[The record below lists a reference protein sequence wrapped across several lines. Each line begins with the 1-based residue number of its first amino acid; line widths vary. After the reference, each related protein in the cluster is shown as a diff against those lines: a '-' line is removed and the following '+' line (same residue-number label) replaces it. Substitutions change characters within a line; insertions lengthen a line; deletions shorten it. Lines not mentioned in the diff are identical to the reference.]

1 MQNGIVNIADLANG
15 ICNVPASVDKAAM
28 VQAIIN
34 APATVA
40 EQKACATGNTYA
52 IDPSNLNNGSQN
64 FYYGNFVNNEDET
77 LDIIIG
83 GGLGI
88 AGAYQEMITTP
99 SGVDFAGFLEDSRGA
114 LYDNNA
120 MSLQG
125 LNQRIRSAQIII
137 DSIEISTTSATQ
149 ANQALTLGS
158 VNNDFDYCDKSTRK
172 SFCDECSLNNNPGVF
187 NKRFSGPFSANIN
200 NFISYPVLAG
210 ATVEFQVNIASQALG
225 GLFVDNYG
233 CK

>member
-1 MQNGIVNIADLANG
+1 MSNIVNIADLAAG
-15 ICNVPASVDKAAM
+15 ICNVPQSVDKAAM

-34 APATVA
+34 APATVG

-52 IDPSNLNNGSQN
+52 IDPSGLNSGSQN
-64 FYYGNFVNNEDET
+64 FYYGNFVNGEDET
-77 LDIIIG
+77 LEIIIG

-125 LNQRIRSAQIII
+125 FNQRIRSAQIII

-149 ANQALTLGS
+149 ANQAITLNS
-158 VNNDFDYCDKSTRK
+158 VNNDFDYCSKSTRK
-172 SFCDECSLNNNPGVF
+172 SFCDECSLNNNQDVF
-187 NKRFSGPFSANIN
+187 NKKFRGPLVANIN

-225 GLFVDNYG
+225 GLFVDNSG
-233 CK
+233 CL

>member
-1 MQNGIVNIADLANG
+1 MVNIKDIAAG
-15 ICNVPASVDKAAM
+15 ICNVPQSVDKAAM

-52 IDPSNLNNGSQN
+52 IDPRGLNNGSQN
-64 FYYGNFVNNEDET
+64 FYYGNFVNGEDAT
-77 LDIIIG
+77 LPIVLG

-99 SGVDFAGFLEDSRGA
+99 SGVDYAGFLENSRGV

-125 LNQRIRSAQIII
+125 LNQRIRSAQIIV
-137 DSIEISTTSATQ
+137 DSIEISTTSAAQ
-149 ANQALTLGS
+149 ANQTLTLGS
-158 VNNDFDYCDKSTRK
+158 INNNFESCNKSSRK

-187 NKRFSGPFSANIN
+187 NKKFSGPFSVNIES
-200 NFISYPVLAG
+200 FLSYPVLAG

-225 GLFVDNYG
+225 GVFVDNAPG
-233 CK
+233 CI

>member
-1 MQNGIVNIADLANG
+1 MESIANIAAG
-15 ICNVPASVDKAAM
+15 ICGNGAIVDKAAM

-34 APATVA
+34 APAVVDNGKTCVA
-40 EQKACATGNTYA
+40 PSPTYSFDPTGLNT
-52 IDPSNLNNGSQN
+52 GKQN
-64 FYYGNFVNNEDET
+64 FYYGNFVNGEDVT
-77 LDIIIG
+77 LPIIIG

-99 SGVDFAGFLEDSRGA
+99 SGVDYAGFLEDSRGA

-149 ANQALTLGS
+149 ANQSLTLGTI
-158 VNNDFDYCDKSTRK
+158 NNNLEYCNSSTRK
-172 SFCDECSLNNNPGVF
+172 SFCDECSLNNSPEVF
-187 NKRFSGPFSANIN
+187 NKKFRGPFAANIHN
-200 NFISYPVLAG
+200 YLSYPVLP
-210 ATVEFQVNIASQALG
+210 ATTVQFQVNIVSQALG
-225 GLFVDNYG
+225 GVFVESNCG
-233 CK
+233 C

>member
-1 MQNGIVNIADLANG
+1 MVNIADIANG
-15 ICNVPASVDKAAM
+15 VCNVPTNVDKAAM

-52 IDPSNLNNGSQN
+52 IDPRGLNSGSNN
-64 FYYGNFVNNEDET
+64 FYYGSFTNNEDQT
-77 LDIIIG
+77 LPIIIG

-99 SGVDFAGFLEDSRGA
+99 SGVDYAGFLETSRGA

-125 LNQRIRSAQIII
+125 FNQKIRSAQIII

-149 ANQALTLGS
+149 ANQTITLGS
-158 VNNDFDYCDKSTRK
+158 NNNNLEACNRSTRK
-172 SFCDECSLNNNPGVF
+172 SFCDECSLNNNPGVY
-187 NKRFSGPFSANIN
+187 NKKFTGPFSVNILDY
-200 NFISYPVLAG
+200 ISYPVLAG

-225 GLFVDNYG
+225 GVFVDNAQG